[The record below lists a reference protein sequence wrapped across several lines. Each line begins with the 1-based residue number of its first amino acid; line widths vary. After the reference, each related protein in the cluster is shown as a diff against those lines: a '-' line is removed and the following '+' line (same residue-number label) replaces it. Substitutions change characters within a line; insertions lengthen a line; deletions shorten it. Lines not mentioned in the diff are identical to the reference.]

1 MGGKFRMARSNG
13 CWSIDPGELSARAL
27 QYWAGLSAE
36 ERSARMIAVAATNLA
51 RHGVAGVA
59 AQHRRAVDMNLARHG
74 EDGVAAQRS
83 RAVETNLARHGEDGV
98 AAQRSRAARS
108 KANPDNP
115 LAPYKAWCPVC
126 GEMYSFARPSEH
138 PHRVRCPYGKPAD
151 EAAARCAAD
160 ARAGR
165 LPVKSRIMTSGSG
178 SSADAREVI

>member
-1 MGGKFRMARSNG
+1 MGGKFRMARSG
-13 CWSIDPGELSARAL
+13 CWTIDPEAQQTRAL
-27 QYWAGLSAE
+27 QMWSGLSAE
-36 ERSARMIAVAATNLA
+36 ERSARNLASAATNLA
-51 RHGVAGVA
+51 RHGVAGIA
-59 AQHRRAVDMNLARHG
+59 AQHRRAAD
-74 EDGVAAQRS
+74 
-83 RAVETNLARHGEDGV
+83 TNHARHGEDGV